1 MPLIDNPLSL
11 SRWHRNAYTSPFL
24 RLPPE
29 IRNRIY
35 ALVLTVGQ
43 IHVRYRPW
51 RMRKVVGDKTKTK
64 KAAAKPTATAT
75 DACNDTE
82 HGGFYAVALGVDQDA
97 WRATGASKTTTTTTT
112 TTMTTKKKSPRVLA
126 LPDALTPLATVCR
139 QLYRDTAAL
148 PFALNAWSFE
158 SARLMERY
166 LVREKRLTL
175 LQRRAMAVL
184 VVSVSDDLPSRSMEK
199 YLGGL
204 RAVVWRD
211 GKTVQRWELASAAE
225 LQRLVAGTQRASL
238 AARRGALHLY
248 E

>member
-1 MPLIDNPLSL
+1 MRHVVDTPVLFS
-11 SRWHRNAYTSPFL
+11 WHRNALESPFL

-51 RMRKVVGDKTKTK
+51 RMRTTKGGDN
-64 KAAAKPTATAT
+64 KANAKA
-75 DACNDTE
+75 
-82 HGGFYAVALGVDQDA
+82 HSHSGFYAVALGVDQDA
-97 WRATGASKTTTTTTT
+97 WRATTTTTTTT
-112 TTMTTKKKSPRVLA
+112 ADTKKATSRARVTA
-126 LPDALTPLATVCR
+126 LPDALTPLAAVCR
-139 QLYRDTAAL
+139 QLYRDTASL

-158 SARLMERY
+158 SARLMERF
-166 LVREKRLTL
+166 LVREKRLAL
-175 LQRRAMAVL
+175 YQRRAIAVL
-184 VVSVSDDLPSRSMEK
+184 VVSVSDDLPSRAMEK

-211 GKTVQRWELASAAE
+211 GKTMQRWELASAAE
-225 LQRLVAGTQRASL
+225 LQRLVAGTQRAALS
-238 AARRGALHLY
+238 RSRGQLHLY